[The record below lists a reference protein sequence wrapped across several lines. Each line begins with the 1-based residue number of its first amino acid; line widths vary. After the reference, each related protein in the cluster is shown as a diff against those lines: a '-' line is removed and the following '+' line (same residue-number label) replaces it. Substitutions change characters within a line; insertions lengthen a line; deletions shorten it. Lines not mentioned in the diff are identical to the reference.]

1 MRPYTLLYTL
11 LFTLSYT
18 LSFISSQSMRH
29 EYEAVQTA
37 KGTQADEMRAMK
49 DRMLLGVS
57 AL

>member
-1 MRPYTLLYTL
+1 MIMRPY
-11 LFTLSYT
+11 TLSYT